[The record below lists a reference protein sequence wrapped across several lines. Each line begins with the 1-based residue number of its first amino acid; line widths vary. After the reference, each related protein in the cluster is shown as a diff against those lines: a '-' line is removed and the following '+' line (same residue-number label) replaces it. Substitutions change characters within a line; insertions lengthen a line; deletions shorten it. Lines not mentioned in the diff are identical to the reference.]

1 MDDLEDP
8 PGMAVARRI
17 PTRNGASIIEDRS
30 ASAGS
35 RVSSPICSARRQSNI
50 SIEMRCRRRQRIG
63 RSITR

>member
-17 PTRNGASIIEDRS
+17 PTRNGASIIEDR
-30 ASAGS
+30 SAGS